1 MNRFEVI
8 NFIGYV
14 VLGIILGENGINIV
28 ENPIATISILLIVG
42 VIDISSIVGGRRKW
56 VES

>member
-1 MNRFEVI
+1 MNRFKVI
-8 NFIGYV
+8 NLICYV
-14 VLGIILGENGINIV
+14 VLGIILGKNGIDVV

-42 VIDISSIVGGRRKW
+42 VIDTSSFVGGRSKW

>member
-1 MNRFEVI
+1 MNRFKVI
-8 NFIGYV
+8 NLICYV
-14 VLGIILGENGINIV
+14 VLGIILGKNGIDIV

-42 VIDISSIVGGRRKW
+42 VIDTSSFVGGRRKW

>member
-1 MNRFEVI
+1 MNRFKVI
-8 NFIGYV
+8 NLICYV
-14 VLGIILGENGINIV
+14 VLGIILGKNGIDIV

-42 VIDISSIVGGRRKW
+42 AIDTSSFVGGRSKW